1 VKLSKLEVEAR
12 MSISSK
18 SQILALTL
26 LCAPVVAPVA
36 VTTTNGDSSFQGN
49 RRPGFSEVTDEP
61 TGENALLYRQL
72 GEREEGYLRADEL
85 LNLLHETP
93 VNSASA
99 D

>member
-1 VKLSKLEVEAR
+1 
-12 MSISSK
+12 MS
-18 SQILALTL
+18 LTPRTQFLMTLFL
-26 LCAPVVAPVA
+26 LCAPIA
-36 VTTTNGDSSFQGN
+36 VTTNGDSPFQGN
-49 RRPGFSEVTDEP
+49 RRPGISEITAEP

-85 LNLLHETP
+85 LELLSETP

>member
-1 VKLSKLEVEAR
+1 
-12 MSISSK
+12 MSLTPR
-18 SQILALTL
+18 SQILMLSL
-26 LCAPVVAPVA
+26 LVAAPVVAPVT
-36 VTTTNGDSSFQGN
+36 VTSNGDSPSQGN
-49 RRPGFSEVTDEP
+49 RRPGISEITDEP

-85 LNLLHETP
+85 LELLSETP